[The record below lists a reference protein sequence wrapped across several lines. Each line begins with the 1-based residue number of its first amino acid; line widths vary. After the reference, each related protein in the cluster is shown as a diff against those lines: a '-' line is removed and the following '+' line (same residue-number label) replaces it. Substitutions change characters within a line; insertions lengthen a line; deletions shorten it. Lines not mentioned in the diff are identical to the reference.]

1 MRSDLKSIFKKKLDD
16 EKLNPMERYEKIKI
30 QILKNEIAPKG
41 GIIPSASYLE
51 VMGGYVTYLS
61 LTKFPYYNFPLWQ
74 EVIKPLNGEMLISI
88 DPKLDKD
95 ITKNLNNTFNEL
107 KDQVTHCKKETKR
120 QALIDRI
127 KELDP
132 LIKLANDEELF
143 VRMNITIKFKARN
156 LEELQNNVEQFIVQ
170 INKHGYDGAIYLDEQ
185 LDEMKQILIPNHRR
199 KKHRKGHIIPISS
212 FSGGYFQT
220 VKEQIDPLGTFMGFD
235 EDGNP
240 VLVNPFFKTEK
251 RPSSNGF
258 VAGNSGSGKSTF
270 LFRLIKNHLML
281 GDRVRVIDP
290 VGDFAD
296 VVTDLG
302 GITLALDGTNELALN
317 PLAIVLAV
325 DEDQDIMQETLNKA
339 RTWLSL
345 AIPSLDDVQLSIFTK
360 TLKSLYESGIEE
372 VILSDVL
379 HELQK
384 RLEENKDPDDI
395 ISLLNRMVLL
405 IESLIDAN
413 GTLFNRYQKMST
425 FNVNGV
431 CFVMRNLM
439 SYGKDIVQ
447 AQFYNVLHY
456 LWQELII
463 LGTPEK
469 EKVKRGVP
477 KAQLTETLFVIDES
491 HHFIN
496 LKNINS
502 VETIQLIQ
510 RENRKYEGGLWFA
523 TQSILDFVKSANDS
537 ASESMKQLFTFCEY
551 NAIFTERMNA
561 IPVYQTLLGHRLLTS
576 QINQIPDL
584 SQGEFFLNI
593 GKDSTLYIDSRGTYS
608 ESDLRWMGGGA

>member
-1 MRSDLKSIFKKKLDD
+1 MGNSLKSIFKTKTNT
-16 EKLNPMERYEKIKI
+16 EKINPMERYEKIKI
-30 QILKNEIAPKG
+30 QLLKSEIAPKG
-41 GIIPSASYLE
+41 GVVPSASYLE

-61 LTKFPYYNFPLWQ
+61 LTKFPYYNIPLWQ
-74 EVIKPLNGEMLISI
+74 EFIKPLNGELLISI

-95 ITKNLNNTFNEL
+95 ITKNLNNTFSEL

-120 QALIDRI
+120 QELMDRI
-127 KELDP
+127 NELNP

-143 VRMNITIKFKARN
+143 VRMNITIKFKART
-156 LEELQNNVEQFIVQ
+156 LEKLQNNVEQFIAQ
-170 INKHGYDGAIYLDEQ
+170 INKHGYDGTIYLDEQ
-185 LDEMKQILIPNHRR
+185 LDEMKQILIPNHKR

-240 VLVNPFFKTEK
+240 ILVNPFFKTEK
-251 RPSSNGF
+251 RPNSNGF

-290 VGDFAD
+290 VGDFIN
-296 VVTDLG
+296 VVNDLG
-302 GITLALDGTNELALN
+302 GIALALDGTNELALN
-317 PLAIVLAV
+317 PLAKVLAV
-325 DEDQDIMQETLNKA
+325 DENQNIIQETLNKA

-345 AIPSLDDVQLSIFTK
+345 AIPSLDDVQLAIFTQ
-360 TLKSLYESGIEE
+360 TLKSLYESGSEE

-379 HELQK
+379 NDLQN
-384 RLEENKDPDDI
+384 RLEQNNDSSDI
-395 ISLLNRMVLL
+395 TVSLTRMVLL
-405 IESLIDAN
+405 IESLIDSN
-413 GTLFNRYQKMST
+413 GTLFNRYQKINT

-469 EKVKRGVP
+469 EKANQGLP

-496 LKNINS
+496 LENIES
-502 VETIQLIQ
+502 VKTIQLIQ

-537 ASESMKQLFTFCEY
+537 ASESMKQLFSFCEY
-551 NAIFTERMNA
+551 NAIFTEKMNA
-561 IPVYQTLLGHRLLTS
+561 IPVYQTLLGHRLLSS

-593 GKDSTLYIDSRGTYS
+593 GKDSTLYVDSRGTYS

>member
-1 MRSDLKSIFKKKLDD
+1 MGSNLKSIFKSKSNDG
-16 EKLNPMERYEKIKI
+16 KLNPMERYEKIKI
-30 QILKNEIAPKG
+30 QLLRSEIAPKG
-41 GIIPSASYLE
+41 GIVPFASYLE
-51 VMGGYVTYLS
+51 VMGGYVAYLS
-61 LTKFPYYNFPLWQ
+61 LTKFPYYNAPLWQ
-74 EVIKPLNGEMLISI
+74 ELIKPLNGEMLISI

-107 KDQVTHCKKETKR
+107 KDQLIHCKKETKR
-120 QALIDRI
+120 QSLIDRI
-127 KELDP
+127 NELDP
-132 LIKLANDEELF
+132 LIKLANNEELF
-143 VRMNITIKFKARN
+143 VRMNITIKFKART

-170 INKHGYDGAIYLDEQ
+170 INKHGYDGTIYLDEQ
-185 LDEMKQILIPNHRR
+185 LEEMKQILIPCHQRR
-199 KKHRKGHIIPISS
+199 KHRKGHIIPISS

-220 VKEQIDPLGTFMGFD
+220 VKEQLDPLGTFMGFD

-251 RPSSNGF
+251 RPNSNGF

-290 VGDFAD
+290 VGDFVN

-302 GITLALDGTNELALN
+302 GIALSLDGTNELALN
-317 PLAIVLAV
+317 PLAKVLAV
-325 DEDQDIMQETLNKA
+325 DENQNIIQETLNKA
-339 RTWLSL
+339 KTWLSL
-345 AIPSLDDVQLSIFTK
+345 ALPSLDDVQLAIFTQ
-360 TLKSLYESGIEE
+360 TLKSLYESGSEE

-379 HELQK
+379 NELQK
-384 RLEENKDPDDI
+384 RLEQDTDSSDI
-395 ISLLNRMVLL
+395 TNLLNRMVLL
-405 IESLIDAN
+405 IESLIDSN
-413 GTLFNRYQKMST
+413 GTLFNRYQKINT

-469 EKVKRGVP
+469 EKANRGVS
-477 KAQLTETLFVIDES
+477 KAQLTETLFIIDES

-496 LKNINS
+496 LENIES
-502 VETIQLIQ
+502 VKTIQLIQ

-537 ASESMKQLFTFCEY
+537 ASESMKQLFSFCEY
-551 NAIFTERMNA
+551 NAIFTEKMNA
-561 IPVYQTLLGHRLLTS
+561 IPVYQNLLGHRLLSS

-584 SQGEFFLNI
+584 SRGEFFLNI